1 MKAVVLA
8 GFGGPERRG
17 DIRPFL
23 AAVLRGRPVP
33 PHRIEEVVGQYEQI
47 GGRSPYN
54 DLARSL
60 AKVLGERFHSLN
72 VPVAVG
78 MRNGA
83 PTMADTLSDL
93 KKRGVTDVV
102 VVVLAAYRSIPSW
115 NYYLQTTAQAIHGAG
130 RGLRVRFVAPYH
142 GEARF
147 VQAVSARIQ
156 ETLDT
161 IPMEQKSTAR
171 WIFTAHSI
179 PEPWDKASGYS
190 QQVRQ
195 LCERL
200 VSGFGQPDWA
210 LVYQSRSGR
219 PEDPWL
225 EPDIN
230 DWLKQSTN
238 MKGRAVMVIPVG
250 FIMDHVEVVFDLDIK
265 VKKTTESVGAF
276 YYRSK
281 TVGEHPLFIDL
292 LHEKIKSIFTTC
304 EEPVN

>member
-17 DIRPFL
+17 DVRPFL
-23 AAVLRGRPVP
+23 EGVLRGRAVP
-33 PHRIEEVVGQYEQI
+33 PHRIDEVVGQYEQI

-60 AKVLGERFHSLN
+60 AAVLGERFRSQN
-72 VPVAVG
+72 VPVTVG
-78 MRNGA
+78 MRNGS
-83 PTMADTLSDL
+83 PTMADTLADL
-93 KKRGVTDVV
+93 KNRGVTDVV

-142 GEARF
+142 GEDRF
-147 VQAVSARIQ
+147 VGAVSARIQ

-161 IPMEQKSTAR
+161 IPTEQKSTAQ

-179 PEPWDKASGYS
+179 PELWDKASGYS
-190 QQVRQ
+190 HQVRR
-195 LCERL
+195 LCERV
-200 VSGFGQPDWA
+200 VSGFGQPDWQ

-230 DWLKQSTN
+230 DWLKQSADMN
-238 MKGRAVMVIPVG
+238 GRAVMVVPVG

-265 VKKTTESVGAF
+265 VKKTAESVGAI
-276 YYRSK
+276 YYRAK

-292 LHEKIKSIFTTC
+292 LQGKIQELF
-304 EEPVN
+304 V